1 MKEIGFLSLVIII
14 FAPFHIYAQ
23 ALSADDFLPPATA
36 ESPTQ
41 AQELTQVKG
50 QVKSVTDTAT
60 GEQVV
65 KADTAQDAIN
75 HVVNQGSVGAEMVRF
90 GSGLGWV
97 ATGQGGYESMPN
109 PTATRI
115 AKRNAYVRAFME
127 AKAKLAEALNGLS
140 ATGRTAVLEAMESET
155 SAMEDLNRYTS
166 SQEERLEQAV
176 QMLLRGFVIYSV
188 KDDTESQQVFV
199 SIVTTPKTRG
209 EVNRT
214 SPDGLE
220 ADSVREGLNQ
230 VLVEIQKGIVPPV
243 GGRVISVPAT
253 GEMAFVGFGSDVVRT
268 SSNATLQAKQR
279 LNAQK
284 IANMRA
290 ADALVGLLIGD
301 DTSWKSKLDEQT
313 QQLIANFEDTETEDG
328 DVTRERFEEAR
339 TSFINTQRSSEE
351 FQSLRQGILPPGV
364 MRKNFSSSDEAEMYA
379 IAVYIPSVTQQA
391 ADTAKSMSE
400 SQLIQPSRSGNSSGP
415 GRSSVSPSATIAP
428 GPTGQIHDDQN
439 L

>member
-1 MKEIGFLSLVIII
+1 M
-14 FAPFHIYAQ
+14 
-23 ALSADDFLPPATA
+23 
-36 ESPTQ
+36 
-41 AQELTQVKG
+41 
-50 QVKSVTDTAT
+50 
-60 GEQVV
+60 
-65 KADTAQDAIN
+65 
-75 HVVNQGSVGAEMVRF
+75 
-90 GSGLGWV
+90 
-97 ATGQGGYESMPN
+97 
-109 PTATRI
+109 
-115 AKRNAYVRAFME
+115 
-127 AKAKLAEALNGLS
+127 
-140 ATGRTAVLEAMESET
+140 
-155 SAMEDLNRYTS
+155 
-166 SQEERLEQAV
+166 
-176 QMLLRGFVIYSV
+176 
-188 KDDTESQQVFV
+188 

-328 DVTRERFEEAR
+328 DVTRERFEETR
-339 TSFINTQRSSEE
+339 TSFINSQRSSEE

-400 SQLIQPSRSGNSSGP
+400 SQLIQPSRSGNNSGS
-415 GRSSVSPSATIAP
+415 GRSSQSPSATIAP